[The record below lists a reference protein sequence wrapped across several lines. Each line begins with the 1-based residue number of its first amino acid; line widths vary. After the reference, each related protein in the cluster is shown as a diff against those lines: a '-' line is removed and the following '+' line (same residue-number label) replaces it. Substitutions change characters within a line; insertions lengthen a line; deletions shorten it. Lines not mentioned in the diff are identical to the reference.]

1 MRKFFLLLTIF
12 IFSARIWQSTG
23 CLNFL
28 PTYFDTQII
37 KIKVEE
43 QVNLDRG
50 IARGV
55 SRFFHNKASTGFFE
69 STKAASKF
77 ADPIFLLDIM
87 GPLGLVLIILATSS
101 LVKKFTPLKGF
112 HFLLVLAAIILAM
125 ISKNSRDAFY
135 TLALALYSF
144 SLWGTTTLKTNRLAT
159 FAFFALALVTLWYF
173 ALSWQMKA
181 VCNEIF
187 FR

>member
-1 MRKFFLLLTIF
+1 MRKFFLLLAVIT
-12 IFSARIWQSTG
+12 FSARIWQSTG

-28 PTYFDTQII
+28 PTYFDIQIVT
-37 KIKVEE
+37 IKVEE
-43 QVNLDRG
+43 QVNLDWG
-50 IARGV
+50 IDRGV

-69 STKAASKF
+69 AAKATSKF
-77 ADPIFLLDIM
+77 ADPVFLLDIL
-87 GPLGLVLIILATSS
+87 GPLGLVLIIFATSS
-101 LVKKFTPLKGF
+101 LVKKFTPLLGA
-112 HFLLVLAAIILAM
+112 HFLLVLTSIILAM
-125 ISKNSRDAFY
+125 FSKNSKISFY
-135 TLALALYSF
+135 TVSAALYSF
-144 SLWGTTTLKTNRLAT
+144 SLWGTTTFKTNRLAT